1 MCRQVSLHINLYVK
15 KQHVFLLSND
25 DLYSIYSFQIRLILI
40 QKLQMRN
47 FFFFLE
53 SLNILSSI
61 SQQHFYVKSK
71 TKVVRK
77 KVLK

>member
-15 KQHVFLLSND
+15 KQHVFLLIND

-47 FFFFLE
+47 FFLFLE